1 MDDISFRIHR
11 FFWVLSV
18 LSAVPFVCVDE
29 KTCVG
34 LMGNAMRKIS
44 RLTTWTAVISRFS
57 IPIMAGRRAGRKNAK
72 DDGLQGALSKEDEN
86 IAKYVRFNCP
96 TKSTMFESNEVHYF
110 TGKNAVDTLMESKKY
125 GENAKDPKFARRSD
139 AAGFLSGLLQRG
151 LFFRA
156 RVLVPKKKE
165 DPRRNAKQ
173 RDIPSDSPRVRR
185 LKNEKSDKETETA
198 GESGAEQKPKT
209 EGEEKKK
216 KKIKLVAHD
225 NQVFNDDSDV
235 YVWIFDPTPLYKKLI
250 GLGIVL
256 GTILACLFPLW
267 PDWLRLGVYY
277 LSVTGIALFGLLL
290 GVALA
295 RTILF
300 GIIYAVTFGKH
311 KLWILPNLTED
322 CGFFESFQPFYT
334 YEYCT
339 PDAADSKSK
348 KKEKKSKQKDEE
360 DTEPLV
366 AANDEREER
375 PSTPAKSSNRR
386 KPKKVVESEEVQ
398 TDERKE
404 TPDEVGDDGTDPEEK
419 YSNPSSADD
428 DYEIVEKR

>member
-1 MDDISFRIHR
+1 
-11 FFWVLSV
+11 
-18 LSAVPFVCVDE
+18 
-29 KTCVG
+29 
-34 LMGNAMRKIS
+34 
-44 RLTTWTAVISRFS
+44 
-57 IPIMAGRRAGRKNAK
+57 MAGRRAGRKNAK

-86 IAKYVRFNCP
+86 IAKFVRFNCP

-173 RDIPSDSPRVRR
+173 RDVPPSDSPRVRR

-209 EGEEKKK
+209 AGEEKKK

-290 GVALA
+290 GIALA

-334 YEYCT
+334 YEYCA
-339 PDAADSKSK
+339 PDTDSKSK
-348 KKEKKSKQKDEE
+348 KKEKKSKQK
-360 DTEPLV
+360 
-366 AANDEREER
+366 
-375 PSTPAKSSNRR
+375 RR
-386 KPKKVVESEEVQ
+386 RRYGAIGCHK
-398 TDERKE
+398 
-404 TPDEVGDDGTDPEEK
+404 
-419 YSNPSSADD
+419 
-428 DYEIVEKR
+428 